1 MSNNKIKSIEAREIL
16 DSRGNPTIEVEL
28 TTDVGVFCSSVP
40 SGASTGKYE
49 ATELRDGGERYH
61 GKGVL
66 KAVKNINEIISPK
79 IEGRDVT
86 LQKEIDDLMINL
98 DGTEN
103 KSKLGANAIVGVS
116 MAVCRAATASLNIPL
131 WKYIEE
137 NIFRNQTSG
146 NLPSPAFNIINGGV
160 HAGNELDVQ
169 EFMIVPQIKP
179 FSEALRAASEIY
191 QELKNLLKDQ
201 YGKQSSNVGD
211 EGGFAPPFQTA
222 EQALDSIM
230 KASKNLGYDKRLK
243 IVLDVAASQ
252 FFDGGKYKMGD
263 KVLGLDGL
271 LGYYADLID
280 KYPILALED
289 PLDEED
295 WEGFQEI
302 TKRFGEKINIIGDDL
317 LVTSSK
323 RIEEAHDKKACNGLL
338 LKVNQIGT
346 ISEAVEAAKLAQSY
360 GWKVMVSHRSGE
372 TCDDFIADLAVG
384 IGADFIKTGAP
395 ARGERVAKYNR
406 LLKIEKER

>member
-131 WKYIEE
+131 LKYIEE